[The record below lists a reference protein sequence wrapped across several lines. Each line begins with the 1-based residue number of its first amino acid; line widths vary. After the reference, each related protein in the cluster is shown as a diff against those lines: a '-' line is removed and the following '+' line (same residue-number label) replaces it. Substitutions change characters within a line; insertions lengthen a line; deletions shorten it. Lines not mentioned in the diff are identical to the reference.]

1 MYNQGNINLTYHN
14 GILIVENKIPSG
26 NNITKPKPSHEI
38 ETNSGDKGRVQLQNL
53 TVKYEG
59 EVKSSCEGYITFA
72 DNKQETF
79 RFNEKNKEIVWNG
92 PDARDNWIRGWSY

>member
-14 GILIVENKIPSG
+14 GILIVENK
-26 NNITKPKPSHEI
+26 T
-38 ETNSGDKGRVQLQNL
+38 ETISGDKGRVQLQNL

-59 EVKSSCEGYITFA
+59 KVKPSCEGYITFA

-79 RFNEKNKEIVWNG
+79 KFNEKNKEIVWNG